1 MILTMT
7 DKRRPPWTL
16 DTIGEVIESM
26 ELLKKQGFDNDTPI
40 VWYHLENHNLTGQV
54 IETIIPYED
63 PNVKADENW
72 VEITLEER
80 EQTIC

>member
-1 MILTMT
+1 MD

-26 ELLKKQGFDNDTPI
+26 ELLKKQGFSDDTPI

-54 IETIIPYED
+54 IETIIPYEEPDND
-63 PNVKADENW
+63 PGRENW

-80 EQTIC
+80 EDH